1 MLIQIKRG
9 GCRYLLRFFM
19 QNRQTNVVDEA
30 FLKAKPYFYQTNKG
44 KIRNNDDTKIVLII
58 VFKIA

>member
-1 MLIQIKRG
+1 
-9 GCRYLLRFFM
+9 M

-30 FLKAKPYFYQTNKG
+30 FLKAKPYFYQQIKA
-44 KIRNNDDTKIVLII
+44 KFEIMMDTKIVLII